1 MTEAQKDTLAEA
13 LRRQFAA
20 DVDVEQVGP
29 NGRFRFAVMSP
40 QFERM
45 EQLRRQ
51 DLIWDV
57 VDQTLP
63 REATLDISLILA
75 FAPSELAS
83 AGDAPRE

>member
-1 MTEAQKDTLAEA
+1 
-13 LRRQFAA
+13 
-20 DVDVEQVGP
+20 
-29 NGRFRFAVMSP
+29 MSP